1 MALFLKGWQL
11 LTTTTS
17 KSLTNLVTVY
27 YPKSRYFFL
36 LHIFI
41 CCIIMILVHNC
52 TFLLLLF
59 SCLFFVQPYS
69 CDELKFVAET
79 QKVWQI
85 FFCFCWALTFL
96 VSQWFAQRSE
106 CVTVT
111 ASKKTLHIDSLN
123 IGKSICSI
131 KKKIII
137 IIISLHVQTFPK
149 LKVKKRVFYF
159 SLKKYLS

>member
-1 MALFLKGWQL
+1 MFKKAAKMALFLKGWQL
-11 LTTTTS
+11 LTTTTT

-69 CDELKFVAET
+69 CDAET
-79 QKVWQI
+79 QKVWQN

-96 VSQWFAQRSE
+96 VSQRFAQQFE

-111 ASKKTLHIDSLN
+111 ASEKTLHIDSLSA
-123 IGKSICSI
+123 GKSICSI
-131 KKKIII
+131 KKNK
-137 IIISLHVQTFPK
+137 K
-149 LKVKKRVFYF
+149 LLLFYMF
-159 SLKKYLS
+159 RHFQS

>member
-1 MALFLKGWQL
+1 MALFIKGWQL
-11 LTTTTS
+11 LTTQT
-17 KSLTNLVTVY
+17 KSLTSLVTVY
-27 YPKSRYFFL
+27 YPKNRYFFL

-41 CCIIMILVHNC
+41 CCIIMILVHIC

-59 SCLFFVQPYS
+59 SCLFFVKPYS
-69 CDELKFVAET
+69 CDDLKYVAET
-79 QKVWQI
+79 QKVRQN

-96 VSQWFAQRSE
+96 VSQRFAQRSE

-111 ASKKTLHIDSLN
+111 ASEKTLHIDSLSS
-123 IGKSICSI
+123 GKSICSI
-131 KKKIII
+131 KKKKII
-137 IIISLHVQTFPK
+137 IIISLHVQTFPE